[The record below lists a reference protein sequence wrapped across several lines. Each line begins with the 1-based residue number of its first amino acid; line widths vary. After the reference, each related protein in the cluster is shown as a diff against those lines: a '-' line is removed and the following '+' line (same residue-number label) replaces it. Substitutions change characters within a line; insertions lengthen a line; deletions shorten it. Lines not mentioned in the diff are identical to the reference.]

1 MSPSAASSPSAPG
14 PDRDTL
20 PKPVKEYIPQEP
32 SPTLAYG
39 IIIDED
45 CIYRR
50 SMVLYKEL
58 RGEDP
63 SQMSPDAARNA
74 VSSIRGLA
82 IMTIPDDIYFAFP
95 NLPRLKRN
103 LLIKSDI
110 DGTWLF
116 IFKDNSSHVA
126 LHVPLDPE
134 DVRGAKKMLGLH
146 RQVAKWHRVS
156 QCRSSFRSLI
166 SPLLL
171 MCHRWQCVNISLT
184 VSRCSQ

>member
-1 MSPSAASSPSAPG
+1 MSSSAATSSSAPLS
-14 PDRDTL
+14 DV
-20 PKPVKEYIPQEP
+20 PKPVKEYIPQGP

-63 SQMSPDAARNA
+63 SQMSPEAARKA

-82 IMTIPDDIYFAFP
+82 IMTISDDIYFAFP

-116 IFKDNSSHVA
+116 IFKDNSSHAA

-156 QCRSSFRSLI
+156 QSML
-166 SPLLL
+166 
-171 MCHRWQCVNISLT
+171 
-184 VSRCSQ
+184 